1 MKTLLIIA
9 TGAAFSLTGAALAEG
24 DAAEGE
30 KLFKKCRSCHTISN
44 GDEVIFKGG
53 KTGPNLYAVI
63 GRVAGSTKFKY
74 SKSMI
79 AAGEGGLIW
88 TEDLIAEYVADPS
101 AFLKTTMDDSKA
113 KSKMALKLKKGGAD
127 VAAYLA
133 SVSPEIGPAW
143 ESLPPLA
150 GGSRQ
155 EHPVVA
161 LAGEIYV
168 LAGFNG
174 VPQIVVT
181 VEAYDPVANTWRT
194 NVASI
199 NDGVMDV
206 PMHHANVAVAGG
218 KIYIVG
224 FLTGNLFT
232 PDGRVFEYDP
242 GLNTWT
248 QKTSMPAGT
257 ERGGSQVA
265 AIGNIIY
272 VAGGLRGGTVTDF
285 SSYDTVGDTWD
296 TTLPNLPAPL
306 DHGAAGVVGG
316 TFYVLGGRADGIT
329 GLSAA
334 VYAFDPAAATPMWLQ
349 KTDMPTARGGVAGAV
364 LNGLIYV
371 MGGEG
376 NPAGGTG
383 GVFDDNEVYDPANDA
398 WSVLAPMADPRHG
411 MGAAALVDRIYVPGG
426 GDQQAFGAVDR
437 FDAYVP

>member
-1 MKTLLIIA
+1 MPRPAEKGHLTPRLILLFAIV
-9 TGAAFSLTGAALAEG
+9 TAAFTSAIT
-24 DAAEGE
+24 
-30 KLFKKCRSCHTISN
+30 T
-44 GDEVIFKGG
+44 
-53 KTGPNLYAVI
+53 T
-63 GRVAGSTKFKY
+63 
-74 SKSMI
+74 
-79 AAGEGGLIW
+79 
-88 TEDLIAEYVADPS
+88 PS
-101 AFLKTTMDDSKA
+101 P
-113 KSKMALKLKKGGAD
+113 
-127 VAAYLA
+127 
-133 SVSPEIGPAW
+133 SPGPAW

-150 GGSRQ
+150 GGARQ

-265 AIGNIIY
+265 PI
-272 VAGGLRGGTVTDF
+272 REHHH
-285 SSYDTVGDTWD
+285 TW
-296 TTLPNLPAPL
+296 
-306 DHGAAGVVGG
+306 
-316 TFYVLGGRADGIT
+316 
-329 GLSAA
+329 
-334 VYAFDPAAATPMWLQ
+334 PAAC
-349 KTDMPTARGGVAGAV
+349 
-364 LNGLIYV
+364 
-371 MGGEG
+371 
-376 NPAGGTG
+376 
-383 GVFDDNEVYDPANDA
+383 
-398 WSVLAPMADPRHG
+398 
-411 MGAAALVDRIYVPGG
+411 AAE
-426 GDQQAFGAVDR
+426 Q
-437 FDAYVP
+437 